1 MKKSTTLSP
10 EVLERAVRM
19 VFYARYT
26 ERPAEAGVELSV
38 GSRGDSDDNA
48 LA

>member
-1 MKKSTTLSP
+1 MH
-10 EVLERAVRM
+10 EAFVIDV
-19 VFYARYT
+19 YARYT